1 VGSLPSVDPRA
12 AEIIRTI
19 TEFEASVNAAED
31 ALVKRSWSRIDAL
44 LNAQHRLTYALANLL
59 DETRDARP
67 ASFTDEVNRRLARIS
82 DQRAD
87 QLRRLIA
94 FNHLVKE
101 RLTMIARSREMRRMT
116 GSAPKPRI
124 LDMWQ

>member
-1 VGSLPSVDPRA
+1 MPSVDPRA